1 MNTRSGGEGPA
12 LSAFRGPFGELSGG
26 VLAVHAH
33 PDDETLSTGGLLAAF
48 AAAGL
53 PARVVTCTRGER
65 GEVIALPGTTSEG
78 RAGLE
83 GDGPALGAYRETEL
97 ARALLALGGG
107 VDGAVE
113 QTFLDRLPQ
122 VSPQVTRVV
131 GADSRPAA
139 ERDSG
144 SADRQGPGPAADSA
158 VAVRYEDSGME
169 WVAPG
174 VAGPAPDSPPT
185 AFARVPLDEPAGRLA
200 ALIRTTRPAVVATY
214 EPGGGYGHPDHVRA
228 HEVTVRAVRLA
239 ADPAWQPGG
248 VGPASQQGGVGPA
261 SQQGGVAPASQQGGV
276 APASR
281 DGQRDGGEPVR
292 GGGRGRGV
300 GSRDEPWAGAELW
313 QLVAPAA
320 EVRTARATLAGLPEA
335 TALAA
340 TAGLTFADP
349 AEDLPPFARDDL
361 PERSAERQVTGSS
374 GYRSPDELPITSVGR
389 RSGRSDGERVVRVD
403 VGGVLG
409 RVVAAMRAHATQ
421 VQHATA
427 LARPEGPVAGWY
439 ALSNGVLAPIL
450 TTETYAVVD
459 PLA

>member
-1 MNTRSGGEGPA
+1 MNGRSAGEGPA
-12 LSAFRGPFGELSGG
+12 LSAFPGWSGG

-97 ARALLALGGG
+97 ARAVAALGGSVDDGDGDGG
-107 VDGAVE
+107 VAGGVE
-113 QTFLDRLPQ
+113 QTFLDAVPAVSAQ
-122 VSPQVTRVV
+122 VNRVV
-131 GADSRPAA
+131 GAA
-139 ERDSG
+139 SG
-144 SADRQGPGPAADSA
+144 LADP
-158 VAVRYEDSGME
+158 VRYEDSGME

-200 ALIRTTRPAVVATY
+200 ALIRAWRPAVVATY

-228 HEVTVRAVRLA
+228 HEVTVRALRLA
-239 ADPAWQPGG
+239 ADPAWRPDAAGEPAGDATPGDAVGQDFEGGPERGGEPAGG
-248 VGPASQQGGVGPA
+248 VGRWDV
-261 SQQGGVAPASQQGGV
+261 
-276 APASR
+276 
-281 DGQRDGGEPVR
+281 
-292 GGGRGRGV
+292 
-300 GSRDEPWAGAELW
+300 PWGGAELW
-313 QLVAPAA
+313 QAVAPAD
-320 EVRTARATLAGLPEA
+320 EVRAARATLAGLPA
-335 TALAA
+335 ALALVA
-340 TAGLTFADP
+340 EHGLTLPSLDDA
-349 AEDLPPFARDDL
+349 LPPFAKDDL
-361 PERSAERQVTGSS
+361 PGWSAGGQVVGTSRDRSSDV
-374 GYRSPDELPITSVGR
+374 LPITR
-389 RSGRSDGERVVRVD
+389 RGPVARLDAR
-403 VGGVLG
+403 GVLG
-409 RVVAAMRAHATQ
+409 RVVGAMRAHATQ

-427 LARPEGPVAGWY
+427 LSRAEGPVAGWY

-450 TTETYAVVD
+450 TTETYLVVD

>member
-1 MNTRSGGEGPA
+1 MNTRSVGEDPA
-12 LSAFRGPFGELSGG
+12 LSAFSGAFAGG

-65 GEVIALPGTTSEG
+65 GEVIALAGTTSEG

-97 ARALLALGGG
+97 ARALVALGGG
-107 VDGAVE
+107 VAGAVE
-113 QTFLDRLPQ
+113 QTFLDTLPPVSAQ
-122 VSPQVTRVV
+122 VNRVV
-131 GADSRPAA
+131 GA
-139 ERDSG
+139 G
-144 SADRQGPGPAADSA
+144 SAPADP
-158 VAVRYEDSGME
+158 VRYEDSGMT

-200 ALIRTTRPAVVATY
+200 VLIRTTRPAVVATY

-228 HEVTVRAVRLA
+228 HEVTVRALRLA
-239 ADPAWQPGG
+239 ADPAWRPGG
-248 VGPASQQGGVGPA
+248 GPASGEQ
-261 SQQGGVAPASQQGGV
+261 
-276 APASR
+276 
-281 DGQRDGGEPVR
+281 QRDGGEPVR
-292 GGGRGRGV
+292 GGEAGGGV
-300 GSRDEPWAGAELW
+300 GRRDEPWAGAELW
-313 QLVAPAA
+313 QAVAPAA
-320 EVRTARATLAGLPEA
+320 EVRTARATLAGLPAA

-340 TAGLTFADP
+340 AEGLTLADP
-349 AEDLPPFARDDL
+349 AEPLPPFAKDDL
-361 PERSAERQVTGSS
+361 PGWSAGRQVIGTSDD
-374 GYRSPDELPITSVGR
+374 RSPDELPITSAGR
-389 RSGRSDGERVVRVD
+389 GGSGSGGSGGSGGGRGERVVRVD
-403 VGGVLG
+403 VAGVLG

-450 TTETYAVVD
+450 TTETYVVVD
-459 PLA
+459 PLT